1 MNKLVHAL
9 FSFHPTDKISISHIQ
24 RLASLIS
31 RVSIL
36 SRHMR
41 PYTHTLH
48 SITSG
53 YVYPHAKIHFSI
65 LAQSDIMML
74 RAFVFLLIANP
85 SQLSRPMESFRQQ
98 PAQFIIRY
106 DASLTGLGVGLYEVT
121 NNRLV
126 IYTALQLPFT
136 VDNDS
141 SNQNT
146 MEFTAVVLG
155 LLLAWRAK
163 LSNFH
168 YDLHGD
174 NRSSLAWAKSDRINS
189 VLARRANIIF
199 TTISMHLN
207 ANLAE
212 TEHVPGVLNT
222 VFDGL
227 SCNVSPQELGLDPL
241 LMYDATAD
249 GAIVQIVQLC
259 NPADQLSDMT
269 SHTALLRQCTSLF
282 LL

>member
-1 MNKLVHAL
+1 
-9 FSFHPTDKISISHIQ
+9 
-24 RLASLIS
+24 
-31 RVSIL
+31 
-36 SRHMR
+36 
-41 PYTHTLH
+41 
-48 SITSG
+48 
-53 YVYPHAKIHFSI
+53 
-65 LAQSDIMML
+65 MMW
-74 RAFVFLLIANP
+74 RAFILLLIANP
-85 SQLSRPMESFRQQ
+85 SRLSRPMESFRQQ

-106 DASLTGLGVGLYEVT
+106 DASLTSLGVGLYEVT

-141 SNQNT
+141 SNQNS

-163 LSNFH
+163 LSNFY

-174 NRSSLAWAKSDRINS
+174 NRSSLAWVNS

-212 TEHVPGVLNT
+212 AEHVPGVLNT

-227 SCNVSPQELGLDPL
+227 SRNVSPQELGLDPL
-241 LMYDATAD
+241 LMYNATAD
-249 GAIVQIVQLC
+249 DAMLQIVQLC

-269 SHTALLRQCTSLF
+269 SHTALLQKCTSLF

>member
-1 MNKLVHAL
+1 MGVQYVLWCH
-9 FSFHPTDKISISHIQ
+9 TIDKISVSHIQ

-31 RVSIL
+31 RASIL

-53 YVYPHAKIHFSI
+53 YVYPHAKIHLST
-65 LAQSDIMML
+65 LAQSDIMMW
-74 RAFVFLLIANP
+74 RVFVLLLIANP
-85 SQLSRPMESFRQQ
+85 SQLSRPMESFRWHS
-98 PAQFIIRY
+98 AQFIIRY

-163 LSNFH
+163 LSNFY
-168 YDLHGD
+168 YDLYGD
-174 NRSSLAWAKSDRINS
+174 NKSSLAWAKSDK
-189 VLARRANIIF
+189 ANIIF

-212 TEHVPGVLNT
+212 TEHIPGVLNI

-227 SCNVSPQELGLDPL
+227 SRSVLPQELGLDPS
-241 LMYDATAD
+241 LMYNAAAD
-249 GAIVQIVQLC
+249 DAIVQIVQLC
-259 NPADQLSDMT
+259 NPTEQLSDMS
-269 SHTALLRQCTSLF
+269 SHTALLQLCTSL
-282 LL
+282 LLL

>member
-1 MNKLVHAL
+1 MQQLLGQGSIAITKSQHDRLGFQPRHANNNIVRQEHEQTSSCIVMNKLVHAL

-65 LAQSDIMML
+65 LAQSDIMMW

-106 DASLTGLGVGLYEVT
+106 DASLTGLGVGLYEVMI
-121 NNRLV
+121 NRLV
-126 IYTALQLPFT
+126 INTALRLPFT

-141 SNQNT
+141 SN
-146 MEFTAVVLG
+146 
-155 LLLAWRAK
+155 
-163 LSNFH
+163 
-168 YDLHGD
+168 
-174 NRSSLAWAKSDRINS
+174 
-189 VLARRANIIF
+189 
-199 TTISMHLN
+199 
-207 ANLAE
+207 
-212 TEHVPGVLNT
+212 
-222 VFDGL
+222 
-227 SCNVSPQELGLDPL
+227 
-241 LMYDATAD
+241 
-249 GAIVQIVQLC
+249 
-259 NPADQLSDMT
+259 
-269 SHTALLRQCTSLF
+269 
-282 LL
+282 